1 MTVRVR
7 AYIGLGSNQGQP
19 MQQLDA
25 ALTALDKIAGSRVSK
40 RSSFYTSSPMG
51 PSDQP
56 DYINAVAE
64 LETPLSAQNLLL
76 AMQAIEQLQGRDRSG
91 QRWGP
96 RTLDLD
102 LLLYG
107 DEVITTET
115 LLVPHPG
122 MVERDFVLIPLAE
135 IAPDVV
141 IPGQPALKQLL
152 ENCRDYGL
160 QRLPA

>member
-7 AYIGLGSNQGQP
+7 AYIGLGSNQGEP
-19 MQQLDA
+19 LQQLDA
-25 ALTALDKIAGSRVSK
+25 ALIALDKIAGSRVSK
-40 RSSFYTSSPMG
+40 CSSFYTSTPMG

-64 LETPLSAQNLLL
+64 LETTLTAQDLLL

-91 QRWGP
+91 PRWGP

-107 DEVITTET
+107 DEVITTDT
-115 LLVPHPG
+115 LRVPHPG

-135 IAPDVV
+135 IAPDVQV
-141 IPGQPALKQLL
+141 PGQPGLKQLL
-152 ENCRDYGL
+152 ENCRNYGL
-160 QRLPA
+160 ERLPG